1 MTTIKLSFRNIKKSF
16 KDYAIY
22 FFTLILG
29 VAIFYVFNSIESQ
42 TVLLDVTNS
51 THKVIDL
58 MTNMLSGA
66 SVFVAFILGF
76 LIIYASRFLIKR
88 RNKEFGIYMLLGMS
102 KRKISMILFFETI
115 LIGIISLAVGLGLG
129 VLLSQL
135 MSMLVANM
143 FEADMTKYEFI
154 FSSQACIK
162 TIIYFGIMYVI
173 VMLFNTVNIGK
184 CKLIDLIQT
193 NKKSEKVKMKN
204 PMLCTIVFI
213 ISAIALGYAYY
224 MVTGGINETIKPP
237 EDIFKPIVIGAVSTF
252 FIFWSLSGLILK
264 IVTSM
269 KNLYVKGLNTFTF
282 RQLSSKINST
292 VFSMTIISLMLF
304 VTICVLSSALSLKN
318 SMTAN
323 LDELAPADIQLEKR
337 VLNED
342 WLDQGYNEEQIKNSK
357 LSIREILE
365 KFDFNIDSYLEESV
379 EYNLYQTEELTFGDT
394 LGDNWETIKN
404 TYTSLIPYNVPYNVA
419 DDIMT
424 ISDYNK
430 VAKFY
435 GNEEYTINEDE
446 YIIVADYDSM
456 IEIRNVALKD
466 NQEITVF
473 GHTLK
478 PKYNECQYGFVEMAS
493 NHINSGIIIVPDD
506 IVDDNYIVYNS
517 IIGNYYT
524 DSLDEQREIQ
534 EQIKNLVNNPIS
546 LEYNLPSINSKVDIS
561 EASIGTGA
569 LVTFLGLYLG
579 IVFLIASVAILAL
592 KELTESTDNK
602 ERYNMLRKLGADEK
616 MINKSLFRQI
626 AIFFMFPLL
635 IAIIHSIFGITF
647 CSYIIETFGNEQL
660 LPSIIMT
667 AIFIVVFYG
676 GYFLITYLSS
686 KNIIKENRNAR
697 EY

>member
-224 MVTGGINETIKPP
+224 MVTGGINETINPP

-282 RQLSSKINST
+282 RQLSSKINTT

-404 TYTSLIPYNVPYNVA
+404 TYTSLIPYNVA

-493 NHINSGIIIVPDD
+493 NHMNSGIIIVPDD

>member
-1 MTTIKLSFRNIKKSF
+1 MTTIKLSFRNMKKSF

-42 TVLLDVTNS
+42 SILLDVTES
-51 THKVIDL
+51 TYEIIDM

-76 LIIYASRFLIKR
+76 LIVYASRFLMKR

-102 KRKISMILFFETI
+102 KRKISMVLFFETI
-115 LIGIISLAVGLGLG
+115 LIGVISLVVGLGLG
-129 VLLSQL
+129 VILSQL

-154 FSSQACIK
+154 FSADACVK
-162 TIIYFGIMYVI
+162 TLIYFGIMYVI
-173 VMLFNTVNIGK
+173 VMLLNSINVGK

-193 NKKSEKVKMKN
+193 NKKSETVKMKN
-204 PMLCTIVFI
+204 PVLCTIIFI
-213 ISAIALGYAYY
+213 ISVIALGYAYY
-224 MVTGGINETIKPP
+224 MVTGGINETIKTP
-237 EDIFKPIVIGAVSTF
+237 EDIFKPIIIGGISTF

-264 IVTSM
+264 IVMSM
-269 KNLYVKGLNTFTF
+269 KNLYVKGLNTFTL
-282 RQLSSKINST
+282 RQVSSKINTT

-323 LDELAPADIQLEKR
+323 LDELAPADIQLSVSVKDD
-337 VLNED
+337 D
-342 WLDQGYNEEQIKNSK
+342 WLNQGYNEKQIENSRLGVRK
-357 LSIREILE
+357 TLE
-365 KFDFNIDSYLEESV
+365 ALNFNIDDYLKESV
-379 EYNLYQTEELTFGDT
+379 EYNSYRIENFTFGDS
-394 LGDNWETIKN
+394 LGDSLEYIKN
-404 TYTSLIPYNVPYNVA
+404 NSTSMIPYNMPEE
-419 DDIMT
+419 IMT

-430 VAKFY
+430 VARFY
-435 GNEEYTINEDE
+435 GNEEYTLNEDE
-446 YIIVADYDSM
+446 YIIIADYDAM

-466 NQEITVF
+466 NQELTIF

-478 PKYNECQYGFVEMAS
+478 PKYNECQEGFTEMAS
-493 NHINSGIIIVPDD
+493 NHINSGIIVVPDE
-506 IVDDNYIVYNS
+506 IVDEQYIAFNS

-524 DSLDEQREIQ
+524 DSLDEQKEIQ
-534 EQIKNLVNNPIS
+534 EQIINLVRNPLAS
-546 LEYNLPSINSKVDIS
+546 EYSLPSVNSRVDIS
-561 EASIGTGA
+561 EASIGLGA

-602 ERYNMLRKLGADEK
+602 ERYNVLRKLGADEK

-626 AIFFMFPLL
+626 AIFFMFPL
-635 IAIIHSIFGITF
+635 IVAIIHSIFGITF

-667 AIFIVVFYG
+667 AIFIVVIYG

-686 KNIIKENRNAR
+686 KNIIKDNRNAR

>member
-51 THKVIDL
+51 THEVIDL

-162 TIIYFGIMYVI
+162 TIVYFGIMYAI
-173 VMLFNTVNIGK
+173 VMLFNTINVGK

-282 RQLSSKINST
+282 RQLSSKINTT

-404 TYTSLIPYNVPYNVA
+404 TYTSLIPYNVA

>member
-51 THKVIDL
+51 THEVIDL

-162 TIIYFGIMYVI
+162 TIIYFGIMYAI

-204 PMLCTIVFI
+204 PMICTIVFI

-282 RQLSSKINST
+282 RQLSSKINTT

-404 TYTSLIPYNVPYNVA
+404 TYTSLIPYNVA

-561 EASIGTGA
+561 EASIGIGA

-667 AIFIVVFYG
+667 AIFIVVIYG
-676 GYFLITYLSS
+676 GYFLITYLYS

>member
-42 TVLLDVTNS
+42 TVLLDVTES
-51 THKVIDL
+51 TYEVIGM
-58 MTNMLSGA
+58 MTTMLSAA

-154 FSSQACIK
+154 FSPDSCIK
-162 TIIYFGIMYVI
+162 TLIYFGIMYVI
-173 VMLFNTVNIGK
+173 VMLFNAINVGK

-193 NKKSEKVKMKN
+193 SKKSETIKLKN
-204 PMLCTIVFI
+204 PLLCTVVFI
-213 ISAIALGYAYY
+213 LSVVALGYAYY
-224 MVTGGINETIKPP
+224 MVTGGINETLKTP
-237 EDIFKPIVIGAVSTF
+237 EDILKPIVIGAISTF

-264 IVTSM
+264 IVMGM
-269 KNLYVKGLNTFTF
+269 KNLYVKGLNAFTF
-282 RQLSSKINST
+282 RQVSSKINTT

-304 VTICVLSSALSLKN
+304 VTICVLSSSLSLKN

-323 LDELAPADIQLEKR
+323 LDELAPADIQLTISVKDD
-337 VLNED
+337 D
-342 WLDQGYNEEQIKNSK
+342 WLNQGYNEKQIANSK
-357 LSIREILE
+357 LGVRKNLE
-365 KFDFNIDSYLEESV
+365 ALNFNIDNYFNESV
-379 EYNLYQTEELTFGDT
+379 EYNIYRTEDLVFDDT
-394 LGDNWETIKN
+394 LGDSKKEVEES
-404 TYTSLIPYNVPYNVA
+404 YLTSMIPYSVEEM
-419 DDIMT
+419 IMT
-424 ISDYNK
+424 VSDYNN
-430 VAKFY
+430 VAKIY
-435 GNEEYTINEDE
+435 NNEEYSLNDNE
-446 YIIVADYDSM
+446 YMIVADYDSM
-456 IEIRNVALKD
+456 VQIRNIALK
-466 NQEITVF
+466 NNEEITVF

-478 PKYNECQYGFVEMAS
+478 PKYNECKDGFVDMSS
-493 NHINSGIIIVPDD
+493 NHINSGIIVIPDNV
-506 IVDDNYIVYNS
+506 VDENYKAYNS
-517 IIGNYYT
+517 IIGNYKT
-524 DSLDEQREIQ
+524 ESVDEQRKIEEI
-534 EQIKNLVNNPIS
+534 IKGLINNPLS
-546 LEYNLPSINSKVDIS
+546 EQYNLPTINTRLDIS
-561 EASIGTGA
+561 EASIGLGA

-602 ERYNMLRKLGADEK
+602 ERYKMLRKLGADEK

-635 IAIIHSIFGITF
+635 IAIIHSIFGIKF
-647 CSYIIETFGNEQL
+647 CSYIISTFGNEQL
-660 LPSIIMT
+660 LNSIIMT
-667 AIFIVVFYG
+667 AVFIVVIYG
-676 GYFLITYLSS
+676 GYFLITYLCS
-686 KNIIKENRNAR
+686 KNIIKEK
-697 EY
+697 

>member
-42 TVLLDVTNS
+42 TVLLDVTQS
-51 THKVIDL
+51 TYEVIEM
-58 MTNMLSGA
+58 MTNMLSAA

-76 LIIYASRFLIKR
+76 LIIYASRFLMKR

-102 KRKISMILFFETI
+102 KRKISMVLFFETI
-115 LIGIISLAVGLGLG
+115 LIGIISLVVGLGIG

-135 MSMLVANM
+135 MSMLVANL
-143 FEADMTKYEFI
+143 FEADMTRYEFI
-154 FSSQACIK
+154 FSSNACIK
-162 TIIYFGIMYVI
+162 TLIYFGIMYVI
-173 VMLFNTVNIGK
+173 VMLLNSINVGK

-193 NKKSEKVKMKN
+193 SKKSETVKMKN
-204 PMLCTIVFI
+204 PMVCTIVFM

-224 MVTGGINETIKPP
+224 MVTGGINETIKTP
-237 EDIFKPIVIGAVSTF
+237 EDILKPIIIGAVSTF

-264 IVTSM
+264 IVMSM
-269 KNLYVKGLNTFTF
+269 KNLYVKGLNTFTL
-282 RQLSSKINST
+282 RQVSSKINTT
-292 VFSMTIISLMLF
+292 VFSMTMISLMLF

-318 SMTAN
+318 SMTVN

-404 TYTSLIPYNVPYNVA
+404 TYTSLIPYNVA

-506 IVDDNYIVYNS
+506 IVDEHYIAYNS
-517 IIGNYYT
+517 VIGNYYT
-524 DSLDEQREIQ
+524 NSLDEQREIQ
-534 EQIKNLVNNPIS
+534 EQILNLVQNPLSAEYS
-546 LEYNLPSINSKVDIS
+546 LPTVNSRVDIS
-561 EASIGTGA
+561 EASIGIGA

-602 ERYNMLRKLGADEK
+602 ERYKMLRKLGADEK
-616 MINKSLFRQI
+616 MVNKSLFRQI

-635 IAIIHSIFGITF
+635 VAIIHSIFGITF
-647 CSYIIETFGNEQL
+647 CSYIISTFGNEQL
-660 LPSIIMT
+660 LNSIIMT
-667 AIFIVVFYG
+667 AVFIVVIYG
-676 GYFLITYLSS
+676 GYFLITYLCS
-686 KNIIKENRNAR
+686 KNIIKEK
-697 EY
+697 

>member
-51 THKVIDL
+51 THEVIDL

-282 RQLSSKINST
+282 RQLSSKINTT

-404 TYTSLIPYNVPYNVA
+404 TYTSLIPYNVA

-506 IVDDNYIVYNS
+506 IVDENYIVYNS

-561 EASIGTGA
+561 EASIGIGA

>member
-51 THKVIDL
+51 THEVIDL

-282 RQLSSKINST
+282 RQLSSKINTT

-404 TYTSLIPYNVPYNVA
+404 TYTSLIPYNVA

-478 PKYNECQYGFVEMAS
+478 PKYNECQYGFVEMAC
-493 NHINSGIIIVPDD
+493 NHMNSGIIIVPDD

-561 EASIGTGA
+561 EASIGIGA

-667 AIFIVVFYG
+667 AIFIVVIYG

-686 KNIIKENRNAR
+686 KNIIKTSGKMSR
-697 EY
+697 

>member
-224 MVTGGINETIKPP
+224 MVTGGINETIKTP
-237 EDIFKPIVIGAVSTF
+237 ENIFKPIVIGAVSTF

-282 RQLSSKINST
+282 RQLSSKINTT

-404 TYTSLIPYNVPYNVA
+404 TYTSLIPYNVA

-561 EASIGTGA
+561 EASIGIGA

>member
-51 THKVIDL
+51 THEVIDL

-224 MVTGGINETIKPP
+224 MVTGGINETIKTP

-282 RQLSSKINST
+282 RQLSSKINTT

-404 TYTSLIPYNVPYNVA
+404 TYTSLIPYNVA

-493 NHINSGIIIVPDD
+493 NHINSGSIIVPDD

-561 EASIGTGA
+561 EASIGIGA

-667 AIFIVVFYG
+667 AIFIVVIYG
-676 GYFLITYLSS
+676 GYFLITYLYS

>member
-51 THKVIDL
+51 THEVIDL

-224 MVTGGINETIKPP
+224 MVTGGINETIKTP

-282 RQLSSKINST
+282 RQLSSKINTT

-357 LSIREILE
+357 LSIREISE

-379 EYNLYQTEELTFGDT
+379 EYNLYQTEEITFGDT

-404 TYTSLIPYNVPYNVA
+404 TYTSLIPYNVA

-561 EASIGTGA
+561 EASIGIGA

>member
-51 THKVIDL
+51 THEVIDL

-76 LIIYASRFLIKR
+76 FIIYASRFLIKR

-282 RQLSSKINST
+282 RQLSSKINTT

-404 TYTSLIPYNVPYNVA
+404 TYTSLIPYNVA

-478 PKYNECQYGFVEMAS
+478 PKYNECQYGFVEMAC
-493 NHINSGIIIVPDD
+493 NHMNSGIIIVPDD

-561 EASIGTGA
+561 EASIGIGA

>member
-51 THKVIDL
+51 TYEVIDL

-162 TIIYFGIMYVI
+162 TIIYFGIMYAI

-224 MVTGGINETIKPP
+224 MVTGGINETIKTP

-282 RQLSSKINST
+282 RQLSSKINTT

-404 TYTSLIPYNVPYNVA
+404 TYTSLIPYNVA

-534 EQIKNLVNNPIS
+534 EKIKNLVNNPIS

-561 EASIGTGA
+561 EASIGIGA

-667 AIFIVVFYG
+667 AIFIVVIYG

>member
-51 THKVIDL
+51 THEVIDL

-224 MVTGGINETIKPP
+224 MVTGGINETIKTP

-282 RQLSSKINST
+282 RQLSSKINTT

-404 TYTSLIPYNVPYNVA
+404 TYTSLIRYNVA

-534 EQIKNLVNNPIS
+534 EQLKNLINNPIS

-561 EASIGTGA
+561 EASIGIGA

>member
-51 THKVIDL
+51 TYEVIDL

-282 RQLSSKINST
+282 RQLSSKINTT

-404 TYTSLIPYNVPYNVA
+404 TYTSLIPYNVA

-493 NHINSGIIIVPDD
+493 NHMNSGIIIVPDD

-561 EASIGTGA
+561 EASIGIGA

>member
-42 TVLLDVTNS
+42 TVLLDVTES
-51 THKVIDL
+51 TYEVINM
-58 MTNMLSGA
+58 MTTMLSAA

-154 FSSQACIK
+154 FSPDSCIK
-162 TIIYFGIMYVI
+162 TLIYFGIMYVI
-173 VMLFNTVNIGK
+173 VMLFNAINVGK

-193 NKKSEKVKMKN
+193 SKKSETIKLKN
-204 PMLCTIVFI
+204 PLLCTVVFI
-213 ISAIALGYAYY
+213 LSVVALGYAYY
-224 MVTGGINETIKPP
+224 MVTGGINETVKTP
-237 EDIFKPIVIGAVSTF
+237 EDILKPIVIGAISTF

-264 IVTSM
+264 IVMSM
-269 KNLYVKGLNTFTF
+269 KNLYVKGLNAFTF
-282 RQLSSKINST
+282 RQVSSKINTT

-304 VTICVLSSALSLKN
+304 VTICVLSSSLSLKN

-323 LDELAPADIQLEKR
+323 LDELAPADIQLTISVKDD
-337 VLNED
+337 D
-342 WLDQGYNEEQIKNSK
+342 WLDQGYNEKQIANSK
-357 LSIREILE
+357 LGVRKTLE
-365 KFDFNIDSYLEESV
+365 AFDFNIDDYFKEYV
-379 EYNLYQTEELTFGDT
+379 EYNSYRMEDFTFADS
-394 LGDNWETIKN
+394 LGDSLEYVKN
-404 TYTSLIPYNVPYNVA
+404 NNTSMIPYNMPEEIVKL
-419 DDIMT
+419 
-424 ISDYNK
+424 SDYNK
-430 VAKFY
+430 IARIY
-435 GNEEYTINEDE
+435 NNEEYTLNQDE
-446 YIIVADYDSM
+446 YMIIADYDSM
-456 IEIRNVALKD
+456 IAIRNIALEKG
-466 NQEITVF
+466 QELTIF
-473 GHTLK
+473 GHKLK
-478 PKYNECQYGFVEMAS
+478 PKYNECKDGFIEMAS
-493 NHINSGIIIVPDD
+493 NHINSGVIVVPDE
-506 IVDDNYIVYNS
+506 IVDEQYLAFNS

-524 DSLDEQREIQ
+524 DDLDEQREIK
-534 EQIKNLVNNPIS
+534 EQILDLVKNPLSAEYCLPTVNS
-546 LEYNLPSINSKVDIS
+546 RVDIS
-561 EASIGTGA
+561 EASIGLGA

-602 ERYNMLRKLGADEK
+602 ERYKMLRKLGADEK

-635 IAIIHSIFGITF
+635 IAIIHSIFGIKF
-647 CSYIIETFGNEQL
+647 CSYIISTFGNEQL
-660 LPSIIMT
+660 LNSIIMT
-667 AIFIVVFYG
+667 AVFIVVIYG
-676 GYFLITYLSS
+676 GYFLITYLCS
-686 KNIIKENRNAR
+686 KNIIKEK
-697 EY
+697 

>member
-224 MVTGGINETIKPP
+224 MVTGGINETIKTP
-237 EDIFKPIVIGAVSTF
+237 ENIFKPIVIGAVSTF

-282 RQLSSKINST
+282 RQLSSKINTT

-394 LGDNWETIKN
+394 LGDDWETIKN
-404 TYTSLIPYNVPYNVA
+404 TYTSLIPYNVA

-478 PKYNECQYGFVEMAS
+478 PKYNECQYGFVEMAG
-493 NHINSGIIIVPDD
+493 NHMNSGIIIVPDD

-667 AIFIVVFYG
+667 AIFIVVIYG

>member
-51 THKVIDL
+51 THEVIDL

-204 PMLCTIVFI
+204 QMLCTIVFI

-282 RQLSSKINST
+282 RQLSSKINTT

-404 TYTSLIPYNVPYNVA
+404 TYTSLIPYNVA

-478 PKYNECQYGFVEMAS
+478 PKYNECQYGFVEMAC
-493 NHINSGIIIVPDD
+493 NHMNSGIIIVPDD

-561 EASIGTGA
+561 EASIGIGA

>member
-51 THKVIDL
+51 THEVIDL

-282 RQLSSKINST
+282 RQLSSKINTT

-404 TYTSLIPYNVPYNVA
+404 TYTSLIPYNVA

-478 PKYNECQYGFVEMAS
+478 PKYNECQYGFVEMAC
-493 NHINSGIIIVPDD
+493 NHMNSGIIIVPDD

-561 EASIGTGA
+561 EASIGIGA
-569 LVTFLGLYLG
+569 LVTFLGLYLV

>member
-282 RQLSSKINST
+282 RQLSSKINTT

-404 TYTSLIPYNVPYNVA
+404 TYTSLIPYNVA

-478 PKYNECQYGFVEMAS
+478 PKYNECQYGFVEMAC
-493 NHINSGIIIVPDD
+493 NHMNSGIIIVPDD

-561 EASIGTGA
+561 EASIGIGA

>member
-224 MVTGGINETIKPP
+224 MVTGGINETIKTP

-282 RQLSSKINST
+282 RQLSSKINTT

-404 TYTSLIPYNVPYNVA
+404 TYTSLIPYNVA

-561 EASIGTGA
+561 EASIGIGA

>member
-51 THKVIDL
+51 THEVIDL

-282 RQLSSKINST
+282 RQLSSKINTT

-342 WLDQGYNEEQIKNSK
+342 WLDQGYNEEQIRNSK

-404 TYTSLIPYNVPYNVA
+404 TYTSLIPYNVA

-478 PKYNECQYGFVEMAS
+478 PKYNECQYGFVEMAC
-493 NHINSGIIIVPDD
+493 NHMNSGIIIVPDD

-676 GYFLITYLSS
+676 GYFLITYLFS

>member
-51 THKVIDL
+51 THEVIDL

-135 MSMLVANM
+135 MSMLAANM

-224 MVTGGINETIKPP
+224 MVTGGINETIKTP

-282 RQLSSKINST
+282 RQLSSKINTT

-404 TYTSLIPYNVPYNVA
+404 TYTSLIPYNVA

-561 EASIGTGA
+561 EASIGIGA